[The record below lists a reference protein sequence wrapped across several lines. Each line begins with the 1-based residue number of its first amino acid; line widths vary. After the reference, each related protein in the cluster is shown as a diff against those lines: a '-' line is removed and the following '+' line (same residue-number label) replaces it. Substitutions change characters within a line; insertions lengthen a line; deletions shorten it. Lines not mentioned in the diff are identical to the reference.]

1 MIKLLFTHVMYF
13 IFIISSLDHVCK
25 GYKQEQD
32 SSTNQYFGGWG
43 VFWWVLEISC
53 LVTYKMYTI
62 LYAIFN

>member
-32 SSTNQYFGGWG
+32 SSKP
-43 VFWWVLEISC
+43 VFWWLRGI
-53 LVTYKMYTI
+53 LVGPRNI
-62 LYAIFN
+62 LPCDL